1 MVLLKIVTY
10 GGGIFLMQD
19 KYKYT
24 DVSERNRRMN
34 RFYIVAT
41 SLLGLMFLFYL
52 WMKQFNHNIPS
63 VVVYCNTAL
72 IAVFAAANVIVH
84 RKNTATRYLKVM
96 STIEIGIEYLLI
108 GVQTDASFISYAILG
123 VFILQIPYYEK
134 KSLKRTAAGMLILY
148 IIVTAVQASKGIY
161 GQDVNAVCS
170 IFMIVLIGVVILE
183 VGKLTILFNDD
194 AVNSAKDEHS
204 RIKEIL
210 DNIIMVS
217 GVVSNET
224 KKSDKLIN
232 ELVDTTNTVTN
243 SMKEI
248 SAATN
253 MTATSIE
260 EQSSMTTTI
269 QEAIEHT
276 GKASDQMVEL
286 AVNSNDSIQKNI
298 VVMDE
303 LRKQSE
309 QITDTNKS
317 VTESMQRLFI
327 KMVWILRMQRLQEK
341 TKNVENIAGMILNIS
356 SQTNLLALN
365 ASIESARAG
374 EAGRGFA
381 VVAEQIRQLAEQT
394 KNFTEDITKI
404 TNELNDNAD
413 EVVVSVNSSVEA
425 TKEQGERIIEA
436 AHTFEQLNKNI
447 ETLIE
452 HIDVVNKEIAGLSD
466 SNNKI
471 VENISQL
478 SAVTQEVTVNAEQVH
493 NMSEQNLEYAKQVK
507 EAVGN
512 IRITSEKMKIEE

>member
-24 DVSERNRRMN
+24 DLSERNRRMN

-72 IAVFAAANVIVH
+72 IAVFAAVNVIVY

-123 VFILQIPYYEK
+123 IFILQIPYYEK

-286 AVNSNDSIQKNI
+286 AVNS
-298 VVMDE
+298 
-303 LRKQSE
+303 
-309 QITDTNKS
+309 
-317 VTESMQRLFI
+317 
-327 KMVWILRMQRLQEK
+327 
-341 TKNVENIAGMILNIS
+341 
-356 SQTNLLALN
+356 
-365 ASIESARAG
+365 
-374 EAGRGFA
+374 
-381 VVAEQIRQLAEQT
+381 
-394 KNFTEDITKI
+394 
-404 TNELNDNAD
+404 
-413 EVVVSVNSSVEA
+413 SVEA

-512 IRITSEKMKIEE
+512 IRITSEKMEIEE

>member
-41 SLLGLMFLFYL
+41 SLLGLMLLFYL

-72 IAVFAAANVIVH
+72 IAVFTAVNVIVY

-123 VFILQIPYYEK
+123 IFILQIPYYEK

-260 EQSSMTTTI
+260 EQ
-269 QEAIEHT
+269 
-276 GKASDQMVEL
+276 
-286 AVNSNDSIQKNI
+286 
-298 VVMDE
+298 
-303 LRKQSE
+303 
-309 QITDTNKS
+309 ITDTNKS
-317 VTESMQRLFI
+317 VTES
-327 KMVWILRMQRLQEK
+327 MQRLQEK

-512 IRITSEKMKIEE
+512 IRITSEKMEIEE

>member
-1 MVLLKIVTY
+1 
-10 GGGIFLMQD
+10 MQD

-72 IAVFAAANVIVH
+72 IAVFAAVNVIVY

-123 VFILQIPYYEK
+123 IFILQIPYYEK

-170 IFMIVLIGVVILE
+170 IFMIVL
-183 VGKLTILFNDD
+183 
-194 AVNSAKDEHS
+194 
-204 RIKEIL
+204 
-210 DNIIMVS
+210 
-217 GVVSNET
+217 ET

-253 MTATSIE
+253 MKATSIE

-276 GKASDQMVEL
+276 GKASGQMVEL

-317 VTESMQRLFI
+317 VTES
-327 KMVWILRMQRLQEK
+327 MQRLQEK

-404 TNELNDNAD
+404 TNELNDNAY

-512 IRITSEKMKIEE
+512 IRITSEKMEIEE

>member
-1 MVLLKIVTY
+1 
-10 GGGIFLMQD
+10 MQD

-41 SLLGLMFLFYL
+41 SLLGFVFLFYL

-72 IAVFAAANVIVH
+72 IAVFAAVNVIVY

-123 VFILQIPYYEK
+123 IFILQIPYYEK

-286 AVNSNDSIQKNI
+286 ASNDSIQKNI

-317 VTESMQRLFI
+317 VTES
-327 KMVWILRMQRLQEK
+327 MQRLQEK

-404 TNELNDNAD
+404 TNELNDNAY

-471 VENISQL
+471 VENISQF
-478 SAVTQEVTVNAEQVH
+478 SAVTKEVTVNAEQVH

-512 IRITSEKMKIEE
+512 IRITSEKMEIEE

>member
-1 MVLLKIVTY
+1 
-10 GGGIFLMQD
+10 
-19 KYKYT
+19 
-24 DVSERNRRMN
+24 
-34 RFYIVAT
+34 
-41 SLLGLMFLFYL
+41 MFLFYL

-72 IAVFAAANVIVH
+72 IAVFAAVNVIVY

-123 VFILQIPYYEK
+123 IFILQIPYYEK

-303 LRKQSE
+303 LR
-309 QITDTNKS
+309 I
-317 VTESMQRLFI
+317 
-327 KMVWILRMQRLQEK
+327 QEK

-512 IRITSEKMKIEE
+512 IRITSEKMEIEE

>member
-161 GQDVNAVCS
+161 GQDVDAVCS
-170 IFMIVLIGVVILE
+170 TFMIVLIGVVILE

-260 EQSSMTTTI
+260 EQSSMTT
-269 QEAIEHT
+269 
-276 GKASDQMVEL
+276 
-286 AVNSNDSIQKNI
+286 
-298 VVMDE
+298 
-303 LRKQSE
+303 
-309 QITDTNKS
+309 
-317 VTESMQRLFI
+317 
-327 KMVWILRMQRLQEK
+327 
-341 TKNVENIAGMILNIS
+341 LNI
-356 SQTNLLALN
+356 Q
-365 ASIESARAG
+365 
-374 EAGRGFA
+374 
-381 VVAEQIRQLAEQT
+381 
-394 KNFTEDITKI
+394 
-404 TNELNDNAD
+404 
-413 EVVVSVNSSVEA
+413 
-425 TKEQGERIIEA
+425 
-436 AHTFEQLNKNI
+436 
-447 ETLIE
+447 
-452 HIDVVNKEIAGLSD
+452 
-466 SNNKI
+466 
-471 VENISQL
+471 
-478 SAVTQEVTVNAEQVH
+478 
-493 NMSEQNLEYAKQVK
+493 
-507 EAVGN
+507 
-512 IRITSEKMKIEE
+512 

>member
-1 MVLLKIVTY
+1 MVLLKMVTY

-72 IAVFAAANVIVH
+72 IAVFTAVNVIVY

-123 VFILQIPYYEK
+123 IFILQIPYYEK

-317 VTESMQRLFI
+317 VTESMQRL
-327 KMVWILRMQRLQEK
+327 QEK

-365 ASIESARAG
+365 ASI
-374 EAGRGFA
+374 
-381 VVAEQIRQLAEQT
+381 
-394 KNFTEDITKI
+394 
-404 TNELNDNAD
+404 
-413 EVVVSVNSSVEA
+413 
-425 TKEQGERIIEA
+425 
-436 AHTFEQLNKNI
+436 
-447 ETLIE
+447 
-452 HIDVVNKEIAGLSD
+452 
-466 SNNKI
+466 
-471 VENISQL
+471 
-478 SAVTQEVTVNAEQVH
+478 
-493 NMSEQNLEYAKQVK
+493 
-507 EAVGN
+507 
-512 IRITSEKMKIEE
+512 

>member
-72 IAVFAAANVIVH
+72 IAVFAAVNVIVY

-123 VFILQIPYYEK
+123 IFILQIPYYEK

-317 VTESMQRLFI
+317 VTESMQ
-327 KMVWILRMQRLQEK
+327 
-341 TKNVENIAGMILNIS
+341 
-356 SQTNLLALN
+356 
-365 ASIESARAG
+365 
-374 EAGRGFA
+374 
-381 VVAEQIRQLAEQT
+381 IRQLAEQT

-512 IRITSEKMKIEE
+512 IRITSEKMEIEE

>member
-41 SLLGLMFLFYL
+41 SLLGLMLLFYL

-72 IAVFAAANVIVH
+72 IAVFTAVNVIVY

-123 VFILQIPYYEK
+123 IFILQIPYYEK

-260 EQSSMTTTI
+260 
-269 QEAIEHT
+269 
-276 GKASDQMVEL
+276 V
-286 AVNSNDSIQKNI
+286 
-298 VVMDE
+298 
-303 LRKQSE
+303 
-309 QITDTNKS
+309 
-317 VTESMQRLFI
+317 
-327 KMVWILRMQRLQEK
+327 
-341 TKNVENIAGMILNIS
+341 
-356 SQTNLLALN
+356 
-365 ASIESARAG
+365 
-374 EAGRGFA
+374 
-381 VVAEQIRQLAEQT
+381 
-394 KNFTEDITKI
+394 
-404 TNELNDNAD
+404 
-413 EVVVSVNSSVEA
+413 
-425 TKEQGERIIEA
+425 
-436 AHTFEQLNKNI
+436 
-447 ETLIE
+447 
-452 HIDVVNKEIAGLSD
+452 
-466 SNNKI
+466 
-471 VENISQL
+471 
-478 SAVTQEVTVNAEQVH
+478 
-493 NMSEQNLEYAKQVK
+493 
-507 EAVGN
+507 
-512 IRITSEKMKIEE
+512 

>member
-72 IAVFAAANVIVH
+72 IAVFTAVNVIVY

-96 STIEIGIEYLLI
+96 STIEI
-108 GVQTDASFISYAILG
+108 ASFISYAILG
-123 VFILQIPYYEK
+123 IFILQIPYYEK

-317 VTESMQRLFI
+317 VTESMQRL
-327 KMVWILRMQRLQEK
+327 QEK

-512 IRITSEKMKIEE
+512 IRITSEKMEIEE

>member
-72 IAVFAAANVIVH
+72 IAVFVAVNVIVY

-123 VFILQIPYYEK
+123 IFILQIPYYEK

-224 KKSDKLIN
+224 
-232 ELVDTTNTVTN
+232 TNTVTN

-317 VTESMQRLFI
+317 VTES
-327 KMVWILRMQRLQEK
+327 MQRLQEK

-512 IRITSEKMKIEE
+512 IRITSEKMEIEE

>member
-72 IAVFAAANVIVH
+72 IAVFVAVNVIVY

-123 VFILQIPYYEK
+123 IFILQIPYYEK
-134 KSLKRTAAGMLILY
+134 KSLKRTAAGMYILY

-183 VGKLTILFNDD
+183 VGKLIILFNDD

-317 VTESMQRLFI
+317 VTES
-327 KMVWILRMQRLQEK
+327 MQRLQEK

-512 IRITSEKMKIEE
+512 IRITSEKMEIEE

>member
-1 MVLLKIVTY
+1 MVLLKIVKY

-72 IAVFAAANVIVH
+72 IAVFAAVNVIVY

-123 VFILQIPYYEK
+123 IFILQIPYYEK

-194 AVNSAKDEHS
+194 AVNS
-204 RIKEIL
+204 
-210 DNIIMVS
+210 
-217 GVVSNET
+217 
-224 KKSDKLIN
+224 
-232 ELVDTTNTVTN
+232 
-243 SMKEI
+243 
-248 SAATN
+248 
-253 MTATSIE
+253 
-260 EQSSMTTTI
+260 
-269 QEAIEHT
+269 
-276 GKASDQMVEL
+276 
-286 AVNSNDSIQKNI
+286 NDSIQKNI

-317 VTESMQRLFI
+317 VTES
-327 KMVWILRMQRLQEK
+327 MQRLQEK

-493 NMSEQNLEYAKQVK
+493 NMSEQNLEYAKRVK

-512 IRITSEKMKIEE
+512 IRITSEKMEIEE

>member
-1 MVLLKIVTY
+1 
-10 GGGIFLMQD
+10 MQD
-19 KYKYT
+19 NKYKYT
-24 DVSERNRRMN
+24 DVGERNRRMN
-34 RFYIVAT
+34 KFYIAAT

-52 WMKQFNHNIPS
+52 WMKQLNHNIPS
-63 VVVYCNTAL
+63 IVVYANTAL
-72 IAVFAAANVIVH
+72 IAIFAVANVIVH

-96 STIEIGIEYLLI
+96 ATIEIGIEYLLI

-134 KSLKRTAAGMLILY
+134 KSLKKTAAGMLILY

-170 IFMIVLIGVVILE
+170 TFMIVLIGVVILE

-217 GVVSNET
+217 GVVSDET

-276 GKASDQMVEL
+276 GKASEQMVEL
-286 AVNSNDSIQKNI
+286 AVDSNNSIQKNI

-317 VTESMQRLFI
+317 VTAS
-327 KMVWILRMQRLQEK
+327 MQRLQEK

-374 EAGRGFA
+374 EAGKGFA

-425 TKEQGERIIEA
+425 TKEQSERIIEA
-436 AHTFEQLNKNI
+436 AQTFEQLNKNI

-512 IRITSEKMKIEE
+512 IRITSGKMTIEE

>member
-72 IAVFAAANVIVH
+72 IAVFVAVNVIVY

-123 VFILQIPYYEK
+123 IFILQIPYYEK

-286 AVNSNDSIQKNI
+286 AVNS
-298 VVMDE
+298 
-303 LRKQSE
+303 
-309 QITDTNKS
+309 
-317 VTESMQRLFI
+317 
-327 KMVWILRMQRLQEK
+327 
-341 TKNVENIAGMILNIS
+341 
-356 SQTNLLALN
+356 
-365 ASIESARAG
+365 
-374 EAGRGFA
+374 
-381 VVAEQIRQLAEQT
+381 
-394 KNFTEDITKI
+394 
-404 TNELNDNAD
+404 
-413 EVVVSVNSSVEA
+413 SVEA

-512 IRITSEKMKIEE
+512 IRITSEKMEIEE

>member
-41 SLLGLMFLFYL
+41 SLLGLMLLFYL

-72 IAVFAAANVIVH
+72 IAVFTAVNVIVY

-123 VFILQIPYYEK
+123 IFILQIPYYEK

-317 VTESMQRLFI
+317 VTESMQRL
-327 KMVWILRMQRLQEK
+327 QEK

-394 KNFTEDITKI
+394 KNF

-512 IRITSEKMKIEE
+512 IRITSEKMEIEE

>member
-1 MVLLKIVTY
+1 
-10 GGGIFLMQD
+10 
-19 KYKYT
+19 
-24 DVSERNRRMN
+24 
-34 RFYIVAT
+34 
-41 SLLGLMFLFYL
+41 
-52 WMKQFNHNIPS
+52 
-63 VVVYCNTAL
+63 
-72 IAVFAAANVIVH
+72 
-84 RKNTATRYLKVM
+84 
-96 STIEIGIEYLLI
+96 
-108 GVQTDASFISYAILG
+108 
-123 VFILQIPYYEK
+123 
-134 KSLKRTAAGMLILY
+134 
-148 IIVTAVQASKGIY
+148 
-161 GQDVNAVCS
+161 
-170 IFMIVLIGVVILE
+170 
-183 VGKLTILFNDD
+183 
-194 AVNSAKDEHS
+194 
-204 RIKEIL
+204 
-210 DNIIMVS
+210 
-217 GVVSNET
+217 
-224 KKSDKLIN
+224 
-232 ELVDTTNTVTN
+232 
-243 SMKEI
+243 
-248 SAATN
+248 

-317 VTESMQRLFI
+317 VTES
-327 KMVWILRMQRLQEK
+327 MQRLQEK

>member
-72 IAVFAAANVIVH
+72 IAVFVAVNVIVY

-123 VFILQIPYYEK
+123 IFILQIPYYEK

-243 SMKEI
+243 
-248 SAATN
+248 N

-269 QEAIEHT
+269 QEANEHT

-317 VTESMQRLFI
+317 VTES
-327 KMVWILRMQRLQEK
+327 MQRLQEK

-512 IRITSEKMKIEE
+512 IRITSEKMEIEE

>member
-1 MVLLKIVTY
+1 M
-10 GGGIFLMQD
+10 
-19 KYKYT
+19 
-24 DVSERNRRMN
+24 
-34 RFYIVAT
+34 
-41 SLLGLMFLFYL
+41 
-52 WMKQFNHNIPS
+52 
-63 VVVYCNTAL
+63 
-72 IAVFAAANVIVH
+72 
-84 RKNTATRYLKVM
+84 
-96 STIEIGIEYLLI
+96 
-108 GVQTDASFISYAILG
+108 
-123 VFILQIPYYEK
+123 
-134 KSLKRTAAGMLILY
+134 KRTAAGMLILY

-317 VTESMQRLFI
+317 VTESMQRL
-327 KMVWILRMQRLQEK
+327 QEK
-341 TKNVENIAGMILNIS
+341 TKNVENM
-356 SQTNLLALN
+356 
-365 ASIESARAG
+365 
-374 EAGRGFA
+374 
-381 VVAEQIRQLAEQT
+381 
-394 KNFTEDITKI
+394 
-404 TNELNDNAD
+404 
-413 EVVVSVNSSVEA
+413 
-425 TKEQGERIIEA
+425 
-436 AHTFEQLNKNI
+436 
-447 ETLIE
+447 
-452 HIDVVNKEIAGLSD
+452 
-466 SNNKI
+466 
-471 VENISQL
+471 
-478 SAVTQEVTVNAEQVH
+478 
-493 NMSEQNLEYAKQVK
+493 LE
-507 EAVGN
+507 
-512 IRITSEKMKIEE
+512 

>member
-1 MVLLKIVTY
+1 
-10 GGGIFLMQD
+10 
-19 KYKYT
+19 
-24 DVSERNRRMN
+24 
-34 RFYIVAT
+34 
-41 SLLGLMFLFYL
+41 
-52 WMKQFNHNIPS
+52 
-63 VVVYCNTAL
+63 
-72 IAVFAAANVIVH
+72 
-84 RKNTATRYLKVM
+84 
-96 STIEIGIEYLLI
+96 
-108 GVQTDASFISYAILG
+108 
-123 VFILQIPYYEK
+123 
-134 KSLKRTAAGMLILY
+134 MLILY

-276 GKASDQMVEL
+276 GKASAQMVEL

-317 VTESMQRLFI
+317 VTES
-327 KMVWILRMQRLQEK
+327 MQRLQEK

-425 TKEQGERIIEA
+425 TKEQGERI
-436 AHTFEQLNKNI
+436 HL
-447 ETLIE
+447 
-452 HIDVVNKEIAGLSD
+452 
-466 SNNKI
+466 
-471 VENISQL
+471 
-478 SAVTQEVTVNAEQVH
+478 
-493 NMSEQNLEYAKQVK
+493 
-507 EAVGN
+507 
-512 IRITSEKMKIEE
+512 

>member
-72 IAVFAAANVIVH
+72 IAVFAAVNVIVY

-123 VFILQIPYYEK
+123 IFILQIPYYEK
-134 KSLKRTAAGMLILY
+134 KSAGMLILY

-276 GKASDQMVEL
+276 GKASAQMVEL

-317 VTESMQRLFI
+317 VTES
-327 KMVWILRMQRLQEK
+327 MQRLQEK

-447 ETLIE
+447 
-452 HIDVVNKEIAGLSD
+452 
-466 SNNKI
+466 
-471 VENISQL
+471 
-478 SAVTQEVTVNAEQVH
+478 
-493 NMSEQNLEYAKQVK
+493 
-507 EAVGN
+507 
-512 IRITSEKMKIEE
+512 

>member
-72 IAVFAAANVIVH
+72 IAVFAAVNVIVY

-123 VFILQIPYYEK
+123 IFILQIPYYEK

-276 GKASDQMVEL
+276 GKASDQ
-286 AVNSNDSIQKNI
+286 
-298 VVMDE
+298 
-303 LRKQSE
+303 
-309 QITDTNKS
+309 ITDTNKS
-317 VTESMQRLFI
+317 VTES
-327 KMVWILRMQRLQEK
+327 MQRLQEK

-512 IRITSEKMKIEE
+512 IRITSEKMEIEE